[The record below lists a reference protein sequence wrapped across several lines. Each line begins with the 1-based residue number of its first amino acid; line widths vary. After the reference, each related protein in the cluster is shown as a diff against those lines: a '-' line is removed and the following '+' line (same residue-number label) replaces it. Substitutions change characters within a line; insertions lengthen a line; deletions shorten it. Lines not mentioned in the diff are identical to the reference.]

1 MNWLIIDEIIKNAL
15 IEDMPHGDI
24 TTDYI
29 IPLDTSCTIDIIQK
43 EEGIICG
50 VEVFKRVYKIMG
62 DDVQVNFLVSD
73 GEYSEAGKKIA
84 SIKGNSKTILSGERV
99 ALNLLQRMSGIATLT
114 KKYAD
119 AAAGYKAKIL
129 DTRKTTPGL
138 RILEKHATKTGGAS
152 NHRFNLSDGVM
163 IKDNHIKAAGSIKK
177 AVETI
182 RVNMPFVR
190 KIEVETESLDH
201 VRQALESGAD
211 IIMLDNMG
219 PDKIMEAVA
228 IIQKNALIEVSGNVK
243 LENIQEL
250 ASTGV
255 DYISVGKLTHS
266 YTSLDISMKNLMY
279 TR

>member
-1 MNWLIIDEIIKNAL
+1 MNWLIVDEIIRNAL

-24 TTDYI
+24 TTEYI
-29 IPLDTSCTIDIIQK
+29 IPLDTACTIDIIQK
-43 EEGIICG
+43 EDGVICG
-50 VEVFKRVYKIMG
+50 VEVFKRVYKVMG
-62 DDVQVNFLVSD
+62 DEVTVDFLVSD
-73 GEYSEAGKKIA
+73 GEYSKAGRKIG
-84 SIKGNSKTILSGERV
+84 SISGSSKAILSGERV
-99 ALNLLQRMSGIATLT
+99 ALNLLQRMSGIASLT
-114 KKYAD
+114 RKYVD
-119 AAAGYKAKIL
+119 AARGYDAKIL

-138 RILEKHATKTGGAS
+138 RILEKHATKMGGAT

-163 IKDNHIKAAGSIKK
+163 IKDNHIKAAGSIKN

-182 RVNMPFVR
+182 RENMPFVR
-190 KIEVETESLDH
+190 KIEVETESLED
-201 VRQALESGAD
+201 VREALESGAD
-211 IIMLDNMG
+211 IIMLDNMARE
-219 PDKIMEAVA
+219 KIMEAVD

-266 YTSLDISMKNLMY
+266 YKSLDISMKNLMY

>member
-1 MNWLIIDEIIKNAL
+1 MNWLIVDEIIRTAL

-24 TTDYI
+24 TTEFI

-43 EEGIICG
+43 EDGLICG

-62 DDVQVNFLVSD
+62 EDSDVEFLVSD
-73 GEYSEAGKKIA
+73 GEYSDAGEKIG
-84 SIKGNSKTILSGERV
+84 SIKGSSKAILSGERV
-99 ALNLLQRMSGIATLT
+99 ALNFLQRMSGIATLT
-114 KKYAD
+114 RKYVE
-119 AAAGYKAKIL
+119 AAKGYDAKIL

-138 RILEKHATKTGGAS
+138 RILEKHATKTGGAT

-163 IKDNHIKAAGSIKK
+163 IKDNHIKAAGSIKN

-182 RVNMPFVR
+182 RANMPFVR
-190 KIEVETESLDH
+190 KIEVETESLND
-201 VRQALESGAD
+201 VREALESGVD
-211 IIMLDNMG
+211 IIMLDNMDRG
-219 PDKIMEAVA
+219 KIMEAVG
-228 IIQKNALIEVSGNVK
+228 IIKKNALIEVSGNVK

-266 YTSLDISMKNLMY
+266 YKSLDISMKNLMY
-279 TR
+279 MR

>member
-1 MNWLIIDEIIKNAL
+1 MNWLIVDKIIKNAL

-24 TTDYI
+24 TTEYI
-29 IPLDTSCTIDIIQK
+29 IPLDTECTIDIIQK
-43 EEGIICG
+43 ENGVICG

-62 DDVQVNFLVSD
+62 NDAHVEFLVSD
-73 GEYSEAGKKIA
+73 GKYSEAGKKIG
-84 SIKGNSKTILSGERV
+84 SIRGSSKTILSGERV
-99 ALNLLQRMSGIATLT
+99 ALNILQRMSGIATLT
-114 KKYAD
+114 RKYVD
-119 AAAGYKAKIL
+119 ATKGYEAKIL

-138 RILEKHATKTGGAS
+138 RILEKHATKMGGAT

-163 IKDNHIKAAGSIKK
+163 IKDNHIKAAGSIKN

-182 RVNMPFVR
+182 RENMPFVR
-190 KIEVETESLDH
+190 KIEVETETISD
-201 VRQALESGAD
+201 VVEALESGAD
-211 IIMLDNMG
+211 IIMLDNMNRG
-219 PDKIMEAVA
+219 KIMEAVTM
-228 IIQKNALIEVSGNVK
+228 IQKNALIEVSGNVK

-279 TR
+279 MR

>member
-1 MNWLIIDEIIKNAL
+1 MNWLIVDEIIKNAL
-15 IEDMPHGDI
+15 VEDMPHGDI
-24 TTDYI
+24 TTEYI
-29 IPLDTSCTIDIIQK
+29 IPLDTTCTIDIIQK
-43 EEGIICG
+43 EEGVICG

-62 DDVQVNFLVSD
+62 DDARVEFLVSD
-73 GEYSEAGKKIA
+73 GEYSEAGKKIG
-84 SIKGNSKTILSGERV
+84 SIRGSSKTILSGERV

-114 KKYAD
+114 RKYAD
-119 AAAGYKAKIL
+119 AAKGYDAKIL

-138 RILEKHATKTGGAS
+138 RILEKHATKMGGAT

-163 IKDNHIKAAGSIKK
+163 IKDNHIKAAGSIKN

-182 RVNMPFVR
+182 RENMPFVR
-190 KIEVETESLDH
+190 KIEVETETIADVLE
-201 VRQALESGAD
+201 ALESGAD
-211 IIMLDNMG
+211 IIMLDNM
-219 PDKIMEAVA
+219 DREEIMEAVD

-250 ASTGV
+250 ASTGI

-279 TR
+279 MR